1 MGLDMNLYPVY
12 KNGKR
17 GDDQDNYSVYWRK
30 ANAILGWFE
39 RNIKSANGKIENC
52 TNYDVTLDELRA
64 LVKQCRNVLRKGEE
78 YAKKEMPT
86 KSGFFFGSTEH
97 DDGYYE
103 DITQTIAAVN
113 FMLSNEQ
120 VVGAIFH
127 AWW

>member
-30 ANAILGWFE
+30 ANAIFGWFE
-39 RNIKSANGKIENC
+39 RNLKSADGNIENC
-52 TNYDVTLDELRA
+52 TDYEVTRNELEA
-64 LVKQCRNVLRKGEE
+64 LVEQCRNVLRNGEA
-78 YAKKEMPT
+78 YAKRKMPT
-86 KSGFFFGSTEH
+86 RKGFFFGSTEY
-97 DDGYYE
+97 DDSYYL
-103 DITQTIAAVN
+103 DITQTIAAISY
-113 FMLSNEQ
+113 MLSNEE